1 MINPFAR
8 SGRAAVLA
16 VVLVA
21 SACAG
26 TSDAS
31 SEPAD
36 AGEAPDATESN
47 DVNEATVVADP
58 TITTERTS
66 EEPVTTS
73 ESANE
78 PTNEPTTE
86 PTPDPDESAE
96 TTIAGCVRLTEFET
110 QAEIDAWL
118 VVNDDVMGGRSAG
131 GAVFADSVMTF
142 TGTINTDGGG
152 FASLRLPIAEGT
164 LAGVESVRMRVR
176 SDGRAYKLTLRDSL
190 EGRDNRTSHQAA
202 IPVSTPGEWEIVEV
216 SLADLDANVFGRSVE
231 TEPFVPELANR
242 VGLMMSDGVDGDFV
256 LEIDWIDLCES

>member
-8 SGRAAVLA
+8 PARAAVLA
-16 VVLVA
+16 VSLVA

-36 AGEAPDATESN
+36 AGEANDATESN
-47 DVNEATVVADP
+47 DANESTVVADP
-58 TITTERTS
+58 TVTTERTS

-78 PTNEPTTE
+78 PT
-86 PTPDPDESAE
+86 PDPDDNAE
-96 TTIAGCVRLTEFET
+96 ATVAGCVRLTEFET

-118 VVNDDVMGGRSAG
+118 VVNDDVMGGQSAG